1 MIYWAPLLHF
11 YQPPTQFHAILEKVC
26 NESYRPLLKMF
37 SEQLK
42 AKVTINMCGVL
53 TEMLNEHGGKDIL
66 QSIRALAE
74 AGNLEFVESA
84 KYHAILP
91 LISAEECK
99 KQIALNR
106 QTNAYFF
113 KDAYKP
119 RGFFP
124 PEMCYSEDV
133 AHLLSSLGYE
143 WLIVSGVACNVAW
156 PLDVIYKVKTA
167 KGTIATFYRDDVL
180 SNKISFQGLDSQ
192 GFISA
197 LINLCGSKKDIYV
210 ITAMDA
216 ETFGH
221 HIQNWEKLFLEEVYK
236 TLEKKAGADVSLTQK
251 IDLAREHKKIFS
263 AEAFNKIEVV
273 TISELLRLF
282 PVRTAPHPSPSS
294 WSTTEEDI
302 RKKNY
307 YPLWRDSANA
317 IHKLQWEHVD
327 LCLKLVDMAAALKQ
341 KSKQNRRFAEIAASL
356 FNSAI
361 HSCQFWWANHGRM
374 WDVNMVNKGLMLQE
388 EVLFN
393 AYKAI
398 ASSECAE
405 KLKQDSYHNLAAA
418 RDIAGKIRDKLFELT

>member
-37 SEQLK
+37 SEQPK
-42 AKVTINMCGVL
+42 ARVTINMCGVL
-53 TEMLNEHGGKDIL
+53 TEMLNEHGGKDII
-66 QSIRALAE
+66 QNIRSLAE

-91 LISAEECK
+91 LIPEEKSK

-124 PEMCYSEDV
+124 PEMCCSEDV
-133 AHLLSSLGYE
+133 ARLLASLGYE
-143 WLIVSGVACNVAW
+143 WMIVSGVACPAAW
-156 PLDVIYKVKTA
+156 PLDVIYKVKA
-167 KGTIATFYRDDVL
+167 DKGTIAVFYRDDVL
-180 SNKISFQGLDSQ
+180 SNKISFQGIDSQ

-197 LINLCGSKKDIYV
+197 LISLCGSKKDIYV

-221 HIQNWEKLFLEEVYK
+221 HIQSWEELFLREVYK
-236 TLEKKAGADVSLTQK
+236 LLEKKTAVDETFTQK
-251 IDLAREHKKIFS
+251 IDLAREHRKIFS
-263 AEAFNKIEVV
+263 AEAFNSIEVV
-273 TISELLRLF
+273 TVGELLRLF
-282 PVRTAPHPSPSS
+282 PLKTTAHPLPSS
-294 WSTTEEDI
+294 WSTTKEDI
-302 RKKNY
+302 QKGNY
-307 YPLWRDSANA
+307 YPLWQDSANA

-327 LCLKLVDMAAALKQ
+327 LCFRLVDRAAALKQ
-341 KSKQNRRFAEIAASL
+341 RSKQGQRFTDIACSL
-356 FNSAI
+356 LDSAI
-361 HSCQFWWANHGRM
+361 HSCQFWWANYGRM

-398 ASSECAE
+398 INSECAE
-405 KLKQDSYHNLAAA
+405 KLKQDSYYNWVAA
-418 RDIAGKIRDKLFELT
+418 RHIAGKIRDKLFELT